1 MKTHNPLKKLKRK
14 KQHKD
19 YLRRKRKG
27 LLFPKSK
34 KFQVGKIKI
43 EKDYLK
49 ELNLEVKVNPEN
61 WAEPKK
67 KNWLERLWEW
77 VKKVIHS

>member
-1 MKTHNPLKKLKRK
+1 MKNHKPLKKLKRK

-34 KFQVGKIKI
+34 KFQAKKPVPEITPEIK
-43 EKDYLK
+43 K
-49 ELNLEVKVNPEN
+49 
-61 WAEPKK
+61 AEPKK
-67 KNWLERLWEW
+67 KNWFERLWLW
-77 VKKVIHS
+77 IKKLCHY